1 MDDVL
6 VLVVFLHGRHFLL
19 DLEQT
24 ITELIRVRV
33 SARESKRGIEEEE
46 GALHSDAE
54 TAPFDDDMEGDGYD
68 AVSEI
73 ATGVFVEVFNDVI

>member
-33 SARESKRGIEEEE
+33 SARESKRGIE

-54 TAPFDDDMEGDGYD
+54 TALFDDDMEGDGYD

>member
-19 DLEQT
+19 DLEQS

-33 SARESKRGIEEEE
+33 SARESKRGAE

-54 TAPFDDDMEGDGYD
+54 TALFDDDMEGDGYD

-73 ATGVFVEVFNDVI
+73 ATGVFVQVFNDVI